1 MRLPLA
7 AGILLLLAPAPEA
20 LAWGDTGHEIIC
32 EITFREVAPATRERI
47 KVLIGTDQD
56 FTRFS
61 EACTWPDHPR
71 KRGPA
76 HFLNLPRDAAGLAP
90 TDTCAGAGACVV
102 SAIEHD
108 LGVLSSPTAGEADKL
123 KALKFLG
130 HWVGDVH
137 QPLHVSFADDR
148 GGNLVDTEGSCGSGE
163 RANLHAAWDT
173 CLLERTLGR
182 DVRSI
187 ATKLLAEITEE
198 QKEQWNASGPAEWAN
213 ESFRITT
220 DPASSYC
227 FKEDGHCAYEE
238 GNEVLDQ
245 DEEHKVV
252 SIDAAYV
259 EANGPVIRDRLKRA
273 GTRLAHLL
281 DRSLG
286 Q

>member
-1 MRLPLA
+1 MGFRLA
-7 AGILLLLAPAPEA
+7 AGVLLLLAPAPEA

-32 EITFREVAPATRERI
+32 EIAFRELAPATRE
-47 KVLIGTDQD
+47 KVKALIRTDQD

-71 KRGPA
+71 KRGPE

-90 TDTCAGAGACVV
+90 GDTCAGATACVV
-102 SAIEHD
+102 SAIVAD
-108 LGVLSSPTAGEADKL
+108 AGVLASATASDAEKL
-123 KALKFLG
+123 RALKFLG

-198 QKEQWNASGPAEWAN
+198 QKEQWAASDPAAWAN
-213 ESFRITT
+213 ESFQVAT
-220 DPASSYC
+220 DPAVRYC
-227 FKEDGHCAYEE
+227 AKEDGRCAYDE

-252 SIDAAYV
+252 AIDAAYV
-259 EANGPVIRDRLKRA
+259 EANGPVVRDRLKRA
-273 GTRLAHLL
+273 GIRLAHLL
-281 DRSLG
+281 DQSLG